1 MTETI
6 LMDDGSVGSTEEN
19 KTKENTRK
27 YKINKIGLSDVF
39 CTTGAGMVNAVN
51 TWINKIKEDEQYQK
65 TIRVRKR
72 WLKKFCFLKLRQESQ
87 EQLINRS
94 EEEHEVQVKL
104 SLEQY
109 LMDRDGIPI
118 QLLST

>member
-27 YKINKIGLSDVF
+27 YKINKIGFSDVF

-51 TWINKIKEDEQYQK
+51 TWINKIKEDKQYQK
-65 TIRVRKR
+65 TIRASVNHFPQKMA
-72 WLKKFCFLKLRQESQ
+72 KKVLL
-87 EQLINRS
+87 S
-94 EEEHEVQVKL
+94 EIKA
-104 SLEQY
+104 
-109 LMDRDGIPI
+109 GIPR
-118 QLLST
+118 TTY